1 MIVGMD
7 FGTTNSG
14 MAAYDG
20 RDLRLLPIDPSSP
33 NPHVARTALYVTN
46 QKRVF
51 IGRGAVETYYAQNLN
66 RKVRFER
73 VWVGEVVMSFA
84 ELPDWVRDV
93 YIDKD
98 VLSPGRLFLSFKTGL
113 SSPSYVGTT
122 VGSEFYFIE
131 DIVALYL
138 YVARRRAERLLGQD
152 VTRIVLGRPVRFST
166 DPQMDALAQGR
177 LLRAAFRAGYD
188 EIFLQPEPIAA
199 AYFYETTIRHPENVL
214 IFDFG
219 GGTLDI
225 SIARLGEPGRR
236 AILATGGIPIA
247 GDVFDRKLVR
257 AKLPRHFGE
266 ETTYRAEDGSTR
278 PVPGHYFEAF
288 SHWQNMLELNTPH
301 ELDTLDRIAE
311 AATHRRRIRALIG
324 LISSSYGLKMFDE
337 VERVKRELSG
347 ALSGLIR
354 LAGPGFDVTQLVTR
368 AEFERLIEED
378 RAAIGTLLDNVLRDA
393 QLRPGQID
401 AVIRTGGSSQIP
413 AFIALLQERFGP
425 ERVRSIDTFSSVTS
439 GLGVIGH
446 HIERGE
452 LDVTPHRRAEGAGD
466 EGGRFRPQAGR
477 PSAAPPINLAIV
489 KKFVDLQESEPGE
502 DAPRLGLVALVEGE
516 PRAVLFPAG
525 DGAIVRLDGTPLAG
539 LAPGAVL
546 IAPAGERVL
555 LMTSEYRFLL
565 KTVGELADMTAMG
578 LRLADTDTLYIDR
591 FGVETVVALARWSA
605 LQAAPYLVF
614 VSDAGYGRRLRA
626 ETVLPRFEAVEPFR
640 LERLPGYPAG
650 LAPLDEGAALILA
663 SSAGNVLRLNP
674 AAVDLTDSRLMRVA
688 GEGRVIG
695 LACASDE
702 AGLVVANGK
711 GRGKRLRVGM
721 LVEGTPGA
729 AGQKVLAR
737 DMRGVTFAER
747 GAAAWAITSRR
758 IARLDLDGLWSG
770 EGNGS
775 DLRALL
781 RLAKGETLA
790 GLASLPP
797 DDEPIEPVARLDRAR
812 A

>member
-46 QKRVF
+46 QKRVYV
-51 IGRGAVETYYAQNLN
+51 GRGAVETYYEQNLN

-166 DPQMDALAQGR
+166 DPQMDALAQER
-177 LLRAAFRAGYD
+177 LLRAAFRAGY
-188 EIFLQPEPIAA
+188 EEVFLQPEPIAA
-199 AYFYETTIRHPENVL
+199 AYFYETTIHRPENVL

-236 AILATGGIPIA
+236 AILATGGIPVA

-257 AKLPRHFGE
+257 ARLPRHFGE
-266 ETTYRAEDGSTR
+266 GTTYRAADGATR
-278 PVPGHYFEAF
+278 PVPGHYFDAF
-288 SHWQNMLELNTPH
+288 SHWQNMLELNTAH

-311 AATHRRRIRALIG
+311 SASHRRRIRALIG

-347 ALSGLIR
+347 ARSGLIR

-378 RAAIGTLLDNVLRDA
+378 RAAIAALVDDVLRGA

-413 AFIALLQERFGP
+413 AFIELLHERFGP

-452 LDVTPHRRAEGAGD
+452 VDVTPHRPAEGAAG
-466 EGGRFRPQAGR
+466 EGGRFREQADR
-477 PSAAPPINLAIV
+477 PTAAPAVNLAVV
-489 KKFVDLQESEPGE
+489 KKVVDVQENEAGE

-516 PRAVLFPAG
+516 PRAVLFRDEGIA
-525 DGAIVRLDGTPLAG
+525 RLDGTPLAG
-539 LAPGAVL
+539 MAPDAV
-546 IAPAGERVL
+546 IVAPANERVL

-565 KTVGELADMTAMG
+565 KTVSELADMTAIG

-591 FGVETVVALARWSA
+591 FGAETVVALARWSA
-605 LQAAPYLVF
+605 LQAAPALVF

-626 ETVLPRFEAVEPFR
+626 ETVLPRFEEVEPFR
-640 LERLPGYPAG
+640 LERLPGDPAG
-650 LAPLDEGAALILA
+650 LVPAGAGEALVLA
-663 SSAGNVLRLNP
+663 SSAGNVLRLDP
-674 AAVDLTDSRLMRVA
+674 DAVDLVESRLMRVSN
-688 GEGRVIG
+688 GGRVIG
-695 LACASDE
+695 AGCAGE
-702 AGLVVANGK
+702 GAVLVVANGK
-711 GRGKRLRVGM
+711 GRGRRVRVGA
-721 LVEGTPGA
+721 LPEGTPGA
-729 AGQKVLAR
+729 AGQRVLAR
-737 DMRGVTFAER
+737 DLRGVALAQP
-747 GAAAWAITSRR
+747 GAAVWAITSRR
-758 IARLDLDGLWSG
+758 LVRLDLDGLWG
-770 EGNGS
+770 GAENGAGQ
-775 DLRALL
+775 RALL

-790 GLASLPP
+790 GLAALAPGEGP
-797 DDEPIEPVARLDRAR
+797 VEPVTGRDGAR